1 MGKRHPNLPAWQWRA
16 YPGNHQHPTN
26 LVLHLIAVPLFIVA
40 FLLIVSGVFSL
51 SLASVAIG
59 VIGILAALGLQ
70 RHGHSL
76 EAQASEPF
84 SDRKDAVT
92 RLLVEQFLTFPR
104 FFSAVAGGAPGV
116 SATVGIES
124 GKDRHGLATHGYQL
138 SLRAPQLCGD
148 MAVTV
153 GRVFDI
159 GQILAPVQR
168 TEVV

>member
-16 YPGNHQHPTN
+16 YPGNHQHPAN

-59 VIGILAALGLQ
+59 VIGIVAALGLQ

-84 SDRKDAVT
+84 SDRKDAVS

-104 FFSAVAGGAPGV
+104 FFLSGGWWRAWR
-116 SATVGIES
+116 E
-124 GKDRHGLATHGYQL
+124 RHRRH
-138 SLRAPQLCGD
+138 
-148 MAVTV
+148 
-153 GRVFDI
+153 
-159 GQILAPVQR
+159 
-168 TEVV
+168 

>member
-1 MGKRHPNLPAWQWRA
+1 MTPIASIANLDSPPSRPGLFFNHVFNMDRGVVNMGKRHPNLPAWQWRA

-59 VIGILAALGLQ
+59 VIGIVAALALQ

-84 SDRKDAVT
+84 SDRKDAVS

-104 FFSAVAGGAPGV
+104 FFLSGGWWRAWR
-116 SATVGIES
+116 E
-124 GKDRHGLATHGYQL
+124 RHRRH
-138 SLRAPQLCGD
+138 
-148 MAVTV
+148 
-153 GRVFDI
+153 
-159 GQILAPVQR
+159 
-168 TEVV
+168 